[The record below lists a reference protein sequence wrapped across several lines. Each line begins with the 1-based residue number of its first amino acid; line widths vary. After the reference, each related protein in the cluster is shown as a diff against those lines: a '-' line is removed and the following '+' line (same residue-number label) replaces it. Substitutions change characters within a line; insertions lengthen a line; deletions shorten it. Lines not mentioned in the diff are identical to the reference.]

1 MKSIVCFK
9 QLNNKS
15 KTSVIAPHT
24 VLELEW
30 VDSTHRKLHP
40 TNVGTAVSPVAIS
53 ARLHRHTRGIR
64 RFCAQSVTTPPT
76 VLELE
81 WVDST
86 HQKLHHTNMG
96 TAVPPVEISARLHRH
111 TMAFSQTP
119 KPRRGVSPR
128 RGYGAPTKSS
138 KTKPRASK
146 TSKAHRP
153 GRQGELAR

>member
-53 ARLHRHTRGIR
+53 ACLHRHTREIEPSTQTT
-64 RFCAQSVTTPPT
+64 AWSITTPR
-76 VLELE
+76 
-81 WVDST
+81 
-86 HQKLHHTNMG
+86 MG
-96 TAVPPVEISARLHRH
+96 GGTYGIFADVSARDLQK
-111 TMAFSQTP
+111 SDQTE
-119 KPRRGVSPR
+119 RR
-128 RGYGAPTKSS
+128 Y
-138 KTKPRASK
+138 
-146 TSKAHRP
+146 AHLSAELQCSLLGGRP
-153 GRQGELAR
+153 LLFLFWHLLTALRWSES